1 MTHLTW
7 GMRTWLGAAAVVSSI
22 GLAATACG
30 GGSSSNSGSNTQQG
44 RKGGTLTLLAQSD
57 FEHLD
62 PQRVYVSNATN
73 FTRLFTRTLT
83 AYKAAPGKAGTQLVP
98 DLATDLG
105 QSSDSGTTWKFTL
118 KDGLKYE
125 DGSAITSQDIK
136 YGAERSFSDEITD
149 GTQYAKQYLV
159 GGDTYKGPYV
169 GDDNGGKGLESIETP
184 DPKTI
189 VFHLKQP
196 VADFRYTVTWG
207 TFAPVP
213 KAKDTRA
220 NYDAHPFSSGPYKIA
235 SYDKSR
241 GIDLV
246 RNTYWDAKT
255 DTVRKA
261 LPDRISVQFGVDP
274 STITQRLIA
283 DRSADQATATI
294 DTQVAPEYAPQVFN
308 NAGVKARQAN
318 GQTVF
323 TWYLGINTRKVS
335 NLAVRQA
342 LNYAVNRE
350 DYIRQFGG
358 PQFGDP
364 ATTIT
369 NPTSPSSRKFDL
381 YPAGRT
387 GNPAKA
393 KEALRKAGVTLPV
406 PLTLAYADTPTVR
419 NAFTALQRA
428 FEKDGMFKIT
438 PQPIPRK
445 EYYATVGKPDTQPEL
460 VYVGWGMDWP
470 SGATVI
476 PPLFSGRYIIP
487 AGNQNYSLL
496 DDPTINAGIDK
507 ALAEPDFDKAQQM
520 WGQLDEDVAK
530 LAATVP
536 LRYDRAVYLRGSKV
550 HGFYVHPLFGEPDV
564 VSMGVG

>member
-1 MTHLTW
+1 
-7 GMRTWLGAAAVVSSI
+7 MRTWLGAGAVVSAI

-30 GGSSSNSGSNTQQG
+30 GGSSSSSGSNTQQG
-44 RKGGTLTLLAQSD
+44 KKGGTLTLLAQSD
-57 FEHLD
+57 FEHID

-105 QSSDSGTTWKFTL
+105 QSSDSGKTWKFTL

-125 DGSAITSQDIK
+125 DGSPITSQDIK
-136 YGAERSFSDEITD
+136 YGTERSFADEITD

-184 DPKTI
+184 DAKTI

-213 KAKDTRA
+213 KAKDTKA
-220 NYDAHPFSSGPYKIA
+220 DYDTHPFSSGPYKIA

-261 LPDRISVQFGVDP
+261 LPDKISMQFGIDP
-274 STITQRLIA
+274 STLTQRLIA
-283 DRSADQATATI
+283 DRSADQASATI

-308 NAGVKARQAN
+308 NASVKARQAN

-358 PQFGDP
+358 QQFGDP

-369 NPTSPSSRKFDL
+369 NPTSPSFRKFDL
-381 YPAGRT
+381 YPAGTT
-387 GNPAKA
+387 GNPTRAKD
-393 KEALRKAGVTLPV
+393 ALQKAGVTLPV
-406 PLTLAYADTPTVR
+406 PLTLAYADTPTIR

-445 EYYATVGKPDTQPEL
+445 EYYATIGKPDTQPDL

-476 PPLFSGRYIIP
+476 PPLFSGKYIIP

-496 DDPTINAGIDK
+496 NDPTINAGIDK
-507 ALAEPDFDKAQQM
+507 ALAEPDFDKAQQL

-530 LAATVP
+530 QAATVP
-536 LRYDRAVYLRGSKV
+536 LRYDRAVYVRGSKV
-550 HGFYVHPLFGEPDV
+550 HGFYIHPLFGEPDV